1 MTVEILY
8 SPSAAVAGGAID
20 SSKFKEEIVSG
31 TINGVNTEFT
41 IPHSDIILNTLKI
54 FRNGVY
60 LKRDEDFVIVG
71 SNVSL
76 FVAPNTGEKLIATY
90 IIN

>member
-8 SPSAAVAGGAID
+8 SPSATITGGGID
-20 SSKFKEEIVSG
+20 SSKFKEEFASG
-31 TINGVNTEFT
+31 IIDGVNTEFT

-60 LKRDEDFVIVG
+60 LKRDEDFVIVAD
-71 SNVSL
+71 SISL
-76 FVAPNTGEKLIATY
+76 FVAPSVGEKLIATY